1 MLQKRLFALLA
12 SLCVVNPDFLG
23 KTNKTNT
30 VRTSERAEVLQ
41 VRTAWILPSRC
52 GIYLSH
58 DGESVS
64 SPPTILPS
72 GNWKARSWSF
82 AGASFIMEEARWQ
95 EGISRTD
102 RSPVPNAY
110 FTNTT
115 LPQHEWL
122 GGCRRWEICKITRK
136 PLLLPNKT
144 IAGWWSVDMR
154 AGWPS
159 GQVDATLI
167 WVWDKMRQSGQDRAK
182 SCLLQPL
189 RPGPSNL
196 LPADDVYVCKPL
208 FSTPSLIVTVDLNMF
223 ACLTVNCQFVARV
236 LEQLKSKEGPFSGKD
251 FPKHNLE
258 CGGLECFYS
267 TAWNRYYS
275 IVLSRV
281 SRHSCPLKIWIDHYH
296 PVISILKEACQI

>member
-1 MLQKRLFALLA
+1 MAGGTVGDGKFVKLLA
-12 SLCVVNPDFLG
+12 NPCCCQIRQLRVG
-23 KTNKTNT
+23 
-30 VRTSERAEVLQ
+30 
-41 VRTAWILPSRC
+41 
-52 GIYLSH
+52 G
-58 DGESVS
+58 
-64 SPPTILPS
+64 
-72 GNWKARSWSF
+72 
-82 AGASFIMEEARWQ
+82 RWTCEQ
-95 EGISRTD
+95 
-102 RSPVPNAY
+102 A
-110 FTNTT
+110 
-115 LPQHEWL
+115 
-122 GGCRRWEICKITRK
+122 
-136 PLLLPNKT
+136 
-144 IAGWWSVDMR
+144 A
-154 AGWPS
+154 
-159 GQVDATLI
+159 QVDATLI

-223 ACLTVNCQFVARV
+223 ACLTVNSQFVARV

-281 SRHSCPLKIWIDHYH
+281 SRHSICNEHTH
-296 PVISILKEACQI
+296 PNGLTGQTLGWETSVSKLTSLSQTTVKWCEISQLQPHEEVDFRR